1 MQLGLL
7 FKMEENVQDF
17 VYVLNK
23 YMCIQTYM
31 CGHTQNMCAHTHT
44 HTHTHTRTYTLTNM
58 RACTHKHA
66 HKLKYIIC
74 VYVYIYVYIYIY
86 TEQVLHPDMLYSE
99 NNIKKFHN
107 SFTQPCLMF
116 RNDVSITIQV
126 CTYQNWNVIFS
137 TLYITANMEKLCKTE
152 RL

>member
-44 HTHTHTRTYTLTNM
+44 HTHTRTYTLTNM

-86 TEQVLHPDMLYSE
+86 RTGVTP
-99 NNIKKFHN
+99 
-107 SFTQPCLMF
+107 
-116 RNDVSITIQV
+116 
-126 CTYQNWNVIFS
+126 
-137 TLYITANMEKLCKTE
+137 
-152 RL
+152 